1 MTIMNSTR
9 SLIKPSIEDKDNEH
23 IRENL
28 LCLRRSLKL
37 PQGDFINQY
46 LLDTD
51 GKAMISV
58 PKLSNLERYGGKNLD
73 QIAQRVAQQLSFD
86 ASIFKMDPDDFAKNI
101 DLFVKNN
108 RMKGSKSSMGIQ
120 SLATR
125 TSYVEELVH
134 IISEYLTDSILSGEL
149 RPGDKLPSDRTLSG
163 MFNVGRTSI
172 REALKVLSVLGLIDI
187 RPGQG
192 TFICRESSS
201 FFTLPLSWSFFM
213 GEHNVNYIIDVR
225 NVLEVESAKQAA
237 TMATEADLDKLSQA
251 FDQMSEAYNNKNLQ
265 SFLDLDLDFHL
276 AIAECSQNPII
287 YNLLLTSRKLV
298 RYISKTGLVS
308 LDHLNHIYEEHTRI
322 YEAIKCRDTA
332 SAEKQMLYH
341 LEESK
346 LRYQIKR

>member
-1 MTIMNSTR
+1 MGDMNATV
-9 SLIKPSIEDKDNEH
+9 SLVEHSAEDKHTEH

-37 PQGDFINQY
+37 SQGDFINQY
-46 LLDTD
+46 LSDPE

-58 PKLSNLERYGGKNLD
+58 PKLSNLERQGGKNLE
-73 QIAQRVAQQLSFD
+73 QIAQCAAQKLSFD
-86 ASIFKMDPDDFAKNI
+86 ASIFKMHPDDFAKNI
-101 DLFVKNN
+101 ELFLKNN
-108 RMKGSKSSMGIQ
+108 RAMGAKSPMELHA
-120 SLATR
+120 LATR
-125 TSYVEELVH
+125 TSFVEKLVH

-163 MFNVGRTSI
+163 MFQVGRTSI

-213 GEHNVNYIIDVR
+213 GEHNINYIIDVR
-225 NVLEVESAKQAA
+225 NILEAESAKQAA
-237 TMATEADLDKLSQA
+237 TMALEPNLAKLSQV
-251 FDQMSEAYNNKNLQ
+251 FGQMREAYHTKNLQ

-298 RYISKTGLVS
+298 RYISKSGMVS
-308 LDHLNHIYEEHTRI
+308 LEHLNQIYEEHTRI
-322 YEAIKCRDTA
+322 YQAIKDRDA
-332 SAEKQMLYH
+332 DAAEQQMRRH